1 MSTEKR
7 IEDILPRD
15 NSTRDNSTREN
26 ATRDN
31 ASRVEPPS
39 RAVEKRADGL
49 SGVASGIGGAAHSSG
64 AGGLPNGGGLR
75 AHASDATAD
84 ASRARELESQRAADA
99 SQPRIDADA
108 KRRPRDTT
116 RVAELDIL
124 DIDQAAELLGVSIK
138 TFNKVLHAQNMPA
151 RKIGR
156 EWKFSRQAL
165 IDWVG
170 SGRSQDFY
178 REAPDAEDRDADDD
192 ERQVEIKPPS
202 APLAD
207 KPKSRRTAGWQIEM
221 D

>member
-1 MSTEKR
+1 MTNEKR

-15 NSTRDNSTREN
+15 NGVRAETATPRGDAPGAPRARE
-26 ATRDN
+26 
-31 ASRVEPPS
+31 
-39 RAVEKRADGL
+39 
-49 SGVASGIGGAAHSSG
+49 
-64 AGGLPNGGGLR
+64 
-75 AHASDATAD
+75 SDAPRSQDRPVDTGRGRGD
-84 ASRARELESQRAADA
+84 EEIGASRAPREMLP
-99 SQPRIDADA
+99 PRGGA
-108 KRRPRDTT
+108 PR
-116 RVAELDIL
+116 VEALDIL

-178 REAPDAEDRDADDD
+178 REAPDTEDE
-192 ERQVEIKPPS
+192 ERPVEIKPAT
-202 APLAD
+202 APTSE
-207 KPKSRRTAGWQIEM
+207 KPKTRRTAGWQIEM